1 MTISRSTFAVSF
13 STRDR
18 GSLSTA
24 ERTTA
29 VRTRCDHRRRDRC
42 ATAHYRFDRLAHPH
56 GREDACAQTTRGEL
70 ATSSHARSCSLKS
83 YATQRSPPRT
93 GATGNGRVGVREKA
107 HHLHVVGSVSYASRG
122 HRCSA
127 RGFWRA
133 RASFERLRTPDMR
146 PGPRSD
152 AAARAS
158 SRFVAMISACCVW
171 RCAPLR
177 LLSTWVVK
185 HGNFSDEYRVL
196 GLRSPRMVHA
206 DLTLKL

>member
-1 MTISRSTFAVSF
+1 MRNGTLPFRPTCASTWS
-13 STRDR
+13 
-18 GSLSTA
+18 
-24 ERTTA
+24 
-29 VRTRCDHRRRDRC
+29 RRRMRPNNTRRAGNEFARQKLLLEVIC
-42 ATAHYRFDRLAHPH
+42 
-56 GREDACAQTTRGEL
+56 DAKVPA
-70 ATSSHARSCSLKS
+70 
-83 YATQRSPPRT
+83 RT

-133 RASFERLRTPDMR
+133 RASFERLRTPGMR

>member
-1 MTISRSTFAVSF
+1 MDAQRHITVSTDLRIHMVEKTHA
-13 STRDR
+13 
-18 GSLSTA
+18 
-24 ERTTA
+24 
-29 VRTRCDHRRRDRC
+29 
-42 ATAHYRFDRLAHPH
+42 PK
-56 GREDACAQTTRGEL
+56 QTRGEL

-133 RASFERLRTPDMR
+133 RASFERLRTPGMR

-177 LLSTWVVK
+177 LLSRWVVK
-185 HGNFSDEYRVL
+185 HGNLGDEYRVL

>member
-1 MTISRSTFAVSF
+1 MP
-13 STRDR
+13 
-18 GSLSTA
+18 TA
-24 ERTTA
+24 
-29 VRTRCDHRRRDRC
+29 CD
-42 ATAHYRFDRLAHPH
+42 RFDDLAHLYD
-56 GREDACAQTTRGEL
+56 REDVLVQTWRGEP
-70 ATSSHARSCSLKS
+70 ATCLRARICPVNSYAAQNMPSCTGRSCD
-83 YATQRSPPRT
+83 
-93 GATGNGRVGVREKA
+93 GRAGVREKA

-133 RASFERLRTPDMR
+133 RASFERLRTPGMR

-177 LLSTWVVK
+177 LLSRWVVK
-185 HGNFSDEYRVL
+185 HGNLSDEYRVL